1 MLFEHKITIREIAD
15 AILVFGARHK
25 FSLMFYGNSGIGKS
39 EKIQQAA
46 NEMTKDIDISWQK
59 TNFID
64 FRLCFEAVESLGG
77 LWVPQDDVNTAGIK
91 LTKAMP
97 EIWEEVFVEG

>member
-39 EKIQQAA
+39 EKI
-46 NEMTKDIDISWQK
+46 
-59 TNFID
+59 
-64 FRLCFEAVESLGG
+64 
-77 LWVPQDDVNTAGIK
+77 
-91 LTKAMP
+91 
-97 EIWEEVFVEG
+97 